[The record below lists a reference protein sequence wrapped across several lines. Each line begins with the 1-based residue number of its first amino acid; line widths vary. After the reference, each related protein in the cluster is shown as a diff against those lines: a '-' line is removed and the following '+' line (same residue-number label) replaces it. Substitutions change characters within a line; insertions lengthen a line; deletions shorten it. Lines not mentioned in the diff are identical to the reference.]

1 MTKTLCKYMEIA
13 LSIMLFGVCIYQS
26 VVGGY
31 LFLLVCFIYLAET
44 VIYVLASR
52 SQRLLKVAS
61 LVQFLQSPIAMTVL
75 LVAVFLNGEA
85 KYSLLLIVATAIY
98 LCLKAAIIFFYHLDY
113 KKNADAISYAK
124 RYNGMCSLLY
134 AVNLLTVAL
143 SKNMAT
149 ESSVGVFLL
158 VLILVNSLSTAIVA
172 YSALAFLV
180 SAFAGKTLSFKEKI
194 SAVTRFFIKFELGF
208 ILGEVFCFTA
218 MVISFINTKN
228 NSYFFYLGLF
238 YSILFTAR
246 MITFFWN
253 KSLERKE
260 TDPYVLSRKKHGI
273 LMFNS
278 IFFLAAGDLLA
289 ISSMVL
295 SMVKATTDVPAW
307 FFVGFLFPFSILS
320 FVLSMVH
327 RKSAKI
333 IDNAYLDAR
342 IDQALI
348 TSLLSFFAGLSYFF
362 RYLPNADVA
371 GMLWISL
378 WLGVLGVITAALVF
392 SFVRSIIGLRG
403 GRKTQMARKE
413 PAGDAQS

>member
-1 MTKTLCKYMEIA
+1 
-13 LSIMLFGVCIYQS
+13 
-26 VVGGY
+26 
-31 LFLLVCFIYLAET
+31 
-44 VIYVLASR
+44 
-52 SQRLLKVAS
+52 
-61 LVQFLQSPIAMTVL
+61 
-75 LVAVFLNGEA
+75 
-85 KYSLLLIVATAIY
+85 
-98 LCLKAAIIFFYHLDY
+98 
-113 KKNADAISYAK
+113 
-124 RYNGMCSLLY
+124 
-134 AVNLLTVAL
+134 
-143 SKNMAT
+143 
-149 ESSVGVFLL
+149 
-158 VLILVNSLSTAIVA
+158 
-172 YSALAFLV
+172 
-180 SAFAGKTLSFKEKI
+180 
-194 SAVTRFFIKFELGF
+194 
-208 ILGEVFCFTA
+208 
-218 MVISFINTKN
+218 
-228 NSYFFYLGLF
+228 
-238 YSILFTAR
+238 

-327 RKSAKI
+327 RKSAKT

-413 PAGDAQS
+413 PAGDTQS